1 MYVEAFQ
8 HTLRSITPEHQV
20 PTDLLLTCRGLNT
33 EVSEYLYNCYLFNI
47 VGKKRDCLA
56 TYESFLNTMKKHA
69 RHDIHVD
76 AFSNGSHSST
86 MCISIQAGE
95 GRMAMLK
102 RRERGE
108 PKQIQ
113 ELEKEVALAESEYR
127 AAHRLFAPQFSN
139 ARRHLRLI
147 SAACCTAVALL
158 IAWLISI

>member
-1 MYVEAFQ
+1 MYIEAFQ

-33 EVSEYLYNCYLFNI
+33 EVSEYLYNYYLFNI

-69 RHDIHVD
+69 RHDVHVD

-102 RRERGE
+102 RRDRGE

-127 AAHRLFAPQFSN
+127 AAHRLFVPQFSN

-147 SAACCTAVALL
+147 SAAFCTAVALL